1 MPTTVARAS
10 ISGLPVR
17 WRWSTRWSAMGSRE
31 TRVREQINFGVWA
44 FDHQPARDLRRRP
57 RGA

>member
-1 MPTTVARAS
+1 
-10 ISGLPVR
+10 
-17 WRWSTRWSAMGSRE
+17 MGSRE

-57 RGA
+57 RGAQLVDVVAPRAP